1 MRIQN
6 IYTSYR
12 LSINIMSKN
21 PPFCPQMAHLSRI
34 WLFKLNIS
42 LQSNSNISNPGWF
55 LMSILWRVIWAQL
68 ELDSRKKNFIKKIFI
83 TNFDKK
89 HMIIGFQG
97 RGTRLDDFF
106 FKRRKTFPRPPQA
119 PVPPLGPSN
128 ISVDNNYQQSP
139 HQSYLKLIK
148 KMIFPP
154 TPPNSPLG
162 SFISLKLPKKINSGA
177 KTTPRTPQT
186 PW

>member
-42 LQSNSNISNPGWF
+42 LQSNSNIWNLGWF

-68 ELDSRKKNFIKKIFI
+68 ELDSRKKIFIKKIFI

-119 PVPPLGPSN
+119 PFPPLGPSN

-139 HQSYLKLIK
+139 PSKLFKIDK
-148 KMIFPP
+148 KNDF
-154 TPPNSPLG
+154 PPNSLEFPFG
-162 SFISLKLPKKINSGA
+162 ELPF
-177 KTTPRTPQT
+177 P
-186 PW
+186 